1 MYKVISI
8 DEEKELLPG
17 YSPENADIFHLESAK
32 IANKKFD
39 QELKKVKGKKAIL
52 MCGGS
57 ASGKTE
63 FIAKFCPIEN
73 NQNSEISG
81 IVFDSTLATENGAE
95 TKIRNVKRFGNIP
108 IVCLILPYSLSRC
121 FRAFH
126 KRDRK
131 IPESRFFETH
141 SGARKVALW
150 IAKNHPEVELL
161 IYYNRLIDE
170 ADKSDG
176 DSQIALI
183 EDGLGFAEIS
193 FENKNE
199 LISFLEAAQCSEEEI
214 KTLIINGK

>member
-8 DEEKELLPG
+8 DDEKELISG
-17 YSPENADIFHLESAK
+17 YSPENADFFHLESAK

-39 QELKKVKGKKAIL
+39 QELKKIKGKNVVL

-63 FIAKFCPIEN
+63 FIAKFCPTETD
-73 NQNSEISG
+73 QSAEISG

-95 TKIRNVKRFGNIP
+95 TKIRNIKRFGNIP
-108 IVCLILPYSLSRC
+108 VVCLVLPYSLTRC
-121 FRAFH
+121 FKAFH
-126 KRDRK
+126 ERDRK
-131 IPESRFFETH
+131 IPEARFFETH
-141 SGARKVALW
+141 SGARRVALW
-150 IAKNHPEVELL
+150 IAKNHPEVDLL

-176 DSQIALI
+176 DLQIAQT

-193 FENKNE
+193 FESKNE
-199 LISFLEAAQCSEEEI
+199 LIAFLEEAQCSEEEI
-214 KTLIINGK
+214 KTLIIKGK

>member
-8 DEEKELLPG
+8 DEEKEFLPG
-17 YSPENADIFHLESAK
+17 YSPENADSFHRETAK
-32 IANKKFD
+32 IVNKKFD

-63 FIAKFCPIEN
+63 FIAKFCPTETDQDIVVE
-73 NQNSEISG
+73 G
-81 IVFDSTLATENGAE
+81 IVFDSTLATENGAQ

-108 IVCLILPYSLSRC
+108 VVCLILPYSLTRC
-121 FRAFH
+121 FKAFH
-126 KRDRK
+126 ERDRK

-161 IYYNRLIDE
+161 IYYNRLNDE
-170 ADKSDG
+170 ADRSDG
-176 DSQIALI
+176 DSQISKI

-199 LISFLEAAQCSEEEI
+199 LIAFLEEAQCSEEEI